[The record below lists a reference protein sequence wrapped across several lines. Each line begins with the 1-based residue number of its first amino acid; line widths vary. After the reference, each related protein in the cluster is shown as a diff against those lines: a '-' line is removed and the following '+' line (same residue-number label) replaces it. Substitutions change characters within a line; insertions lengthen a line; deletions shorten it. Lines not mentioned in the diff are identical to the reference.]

1 MREINKVDYF
11 CGAFLSYLISNGV
24 EPTLFEAGEKN
35 KAAVDADFAHDVK
48 QNSIGA
54 MDAIRSFE
62 GHFGVTTPTCEG
74 RSKPHQAWG
83 MMEYVRQHGIEG

>member
-1 MREINKVDYF
+1 MLENLPQIM
-11 CGAFLSYLISNGV
+11 
-24 EPTLFEAGEKN
+24 FEAGEKN

-48 QNSIGA
+48 QNSIDA

-62 GHFGVTTPTCEG
+62 GLFGVTIPIC
-74 RSKPHQAWG
+74 RKPHQAWG

>member
-1 MREINKVDYF
+1 MLENLPQIM
-11 CGAFLSYLISNGV
+11 
-24 EPTLFEAGEKN
+24 FEADEKN

-48 QNSIGA
+48 QNSIDA

-62 GHFGVTTPTCEG
+62 GLFGVTIPICEG

-83 MMEYVRQHGIEG
+83 MMEYVRQYGIEG

>member
-1 MREINKVDYF
+1 MLENLPQIM
-11 CGAFLSYLISNGV
+11 
-24 EPTLFEAGEKN
+24 FEAGEKN